1 MLKGLT
7 QLLNNPLIQ
16 TYLPHSTK
24 KIQFHQELLLLF
36 WKLCDINKV
45 WSSDEGLRFSCV
57 SRGSSSSGSFS
68 L

>member
-7 QLLNNPLIQ
+7 QLLNNPLVQ
-16 TYLPHSTK
+16 TYLPHSAK

-45 WSSDEGLRFSCV
+45 RRSDKGLRF
-57 SRGSSSSGSFS
+57 RIGTWKFNSGVFS

>member
-7 QLLNNPLIQ
+7 QLLNNPLVQ

-24 KIQFHQELLLLF
+24 KIQFLLL

-45 WSSDEGLRFSCV
+45 RSSDEDLPRICIG
-57 SRGSSSSGSFS
+57 
-68 L
+68 

>member
-7 QLLNNPLIQ
+7 QLLNNPLVQ

-24 KIQFHQELLLLF
+24 KIQFHQELLLLL

-45 WSSDEGLRFSCV
+45 RSSDEDLPRICIG
-57 SRGSSSSGSFS
+57 
-68 L
+68 